1 MIDSSLP
8 EGEWEEY
15 PLGEISGSERRRF
28 EMRVATQPEL
38 RSLARELEEGM
49 LALALSASQHPA
61 PPEAWR
67 NIQAAINPRWNWSLW
82 LSLAGLKWATHGR
95 LAAAG
100 LTTVC
105 ILHFVSPYHATPR
118 VAEAAPAWQIAEKP
132 LVRIEDPAES
142 TETRVASTA
151 ESQTENQ
158 TEKPPLKADQRT
170 IQSTVWSKRP
180 TAKPRITPLPAYMIT
195 PGLPGCNQQPAFTH
209 QGDWF
214 TTARERRGNLKL
226 ASTDANHVRQN
237 NHRGVCGSV
246 FRNRNNNNPPPTS
259 GAFVPF
265 DASFDTNSAPS
276 FDEGSDVNDISMQQS
291 GPGVVAFIGPGIVTL
306 AADSL
311 TVWFIDANGTPNVIE
326 TFDPVDEPGAIAL
339 PAIDVSNGEQ
349 YLITPEGSGDV
360 VGAFPPA
367 Q

>member
-28 EMRVATQPEL
+28 ETRLTTQPEL

-49 LALALSASQHPA
+49 LALALSAPQRPA

-82 LSLAGLKWATHGR
+82 LSLAGLKWVTHGR
-95 LAAAG
+95 LAAAS

-105 ILHFVSPYHATPR
+105 ILHFVSPYHATTR
-118 VAEAAPAWQIAEKP
+118 VAEAAPARQIAEKP
-132 LVRIEDPAES
+132 LARTEDTAEN

-151 ESQTENQ
+151 ENQ
-158 TEKPPLKADQRT
+158 TERPPQKTDQRT
-170 IQSTVWSKRP
+170 IQSAVWPKAP
-180 TAKPRITPLPAYMIT
+180 AAKSHITPLPAYTIT
-195 PGLPGCNQQPAFTH
+195 PGQPGCNQQPAFTH

-214 TTARERRGNLKL
+214 TTARERRGGLKL
-226 ASTDANHVRQN
+226 ASANANRVHQN

-246 FRNRNNNNPPPTS
+246 FPNPNNNNPPPTS
-259 GAFVPF
+259 GPF
-265 DASFDTNSAPS
+265 ILFDTSLNTNSVPG
-276 FDEGSDVNDISMQQS
+276 FDEGSDVNDISMRQS
-291 GPGVVAFIGPGIVTL
+291 GPDVVAFIGPGIVSL
-306 AADSL
+306 GVDSL
-311 TVWFIDANGTPNVIE
+311 TVWFIDANGTPSVVE
-326 TFDPVDEPGAIAL
+326 TFDPVDEPGAIGL
-339 PAIDVSNGEQ
+339 PAIDVSAGEQ
-349 YLITPEGSGDV
+349 YLITPENSGDV
-360 VGAFPPA
+360 VGEFPSA